1 MIRGIHHT
9 AISTGNMEKALK
21 FYRDVLGFEEVFK
34 TGWESGTELFDKIV
48 GLKDSAAKVVMLRAG
63 NTHIELFEYS
73 SPEPKPGDPNRPV
86 CDHGYTHICFDVV
99 DIDSEY
105 ERLKKA
111 GMTFNAP
118 PPPDLGVGI
127 RAIYGRD
134 PEGNVIELQE
144 ILDAKNKINL

>member
-1 MIRGIHHT
+1 MLAKIIIVFSFPS
-9 AISTGNMEKALK
+9 IS
-21 FYRDVLGFEEVFK
+21 GFEEVFE

-73 SPEPKPGDPNRPV
+73 SPGPQPGDPNRPV

-99 DIDSEY
+99 DIDFEY

-111 GMTFNAP
+111 GMIF
-118 PPPDLGVGI
+118 
-127 RAIYGRD
+127 
-134 PEGNVIELQE
+134 
-144 ILDAKNKINL
+144 